1 MTTIQ
6 KIRIALFTSAV
17 ALSSLPAVHA
27 QTLTFDVDITTA
39 SLSADSAN
47 APFYLDLD
55 MMYGNSSL
63 ASNTATLSNFSF
75 TGGSAVGS
83 ATTSGGASGSLG
95 GTVTLGVSS
104 TQTAAELFQAF
115 SPGTT
120 NISFVATITE
130 KGPDI
135 GTPSE
140 FTASILDSSLGFPAQ
155 LFTTAPDTESLVTLN
170 LNSANTVA
178 NVNAY
183 TSISS
188 ADGNTPVTGVT
199 ASVVAVPEPSISAA
213 ILGCAAMMI
222 ALCVRQSAKR
232 QMI

>member
-1 MTTIQ
+1 MTTTQ
-6 KIRIALFTSAV
+6 KLRIALFASAV

-63 ASNTATLSNFSF
+63 ASNTATLSNFTF

-83 ATTSGGASGSLG
+83 AVTSGGASGSLA

-130 KGPDI
+130 KGPDV
-135 GTPSE
+135 GSPSE
-140 FTASILDSSLGFPAQ
+140 FTASVMDSSLGFPAQ

-170 LNSANTVA
+170 LNSANTIA
-178 NVNAY
+178 NVNTY

-199 ASVVAVPEPSISAA
+199 ALVAVPEPSTSAA

-222 ALCVRQSAKR
+222 ALYFRHSAKR
-232 QMI
+232 QVA

>member
-1 MTTIQ
+1 MTTTQ
-6 KIRIALFTSAV
+6 KLRIALFASAV
-17 ALSSLPAVHA
+17 ALSCLPAAHA

-47 APFYLDLD
+47 APFYLDLG
-55 MMYGNSSL
+55 MTYGNSSL
-63 ASNTATLSNFSF
+63 ASNTATLSNFTF

-83 ATTSGGASGSLG
+83 AVTSGGASGSLA
-95 GTVTLGVSS
+95 GTATLAVSS
-104 TQTAAELFQAF
+104 TQSAAELYQAF

-130 KGPDI
+130 RGPDI
-135 GTPSE
+135 GSPSE

-170 LNSANTVA
+170 LNSANTIA
-178 NVNAY
+178 NVNTY
-183 TSISS
+183 TSVSS

-199 ASVVAVPEPSISAA
+199 AFVAIPEPSTTAA
-213 ILGCAAMMI
+213 ILGCAAMMV
-222 ALCVRQSAKR
+222 ALYLRYSARRQVA
-232 QMI
+232 